1 LSDGDRT
8 YLIYNY
14 NGTSLPFDGARTSY
28 IGWTA
33 PKDNFHHQL
42 SGTSNAGNIFEEL
55 GNTGQYIFI
64 LCSYLTS

>member
-1 LSDGDRT
+1 M
-8 YLIYNY
+8 IYNY
-14 NGTSLPFDGARTSY
+14 NGTSLPFDGARTTY

-55 GNTGQYIFI
+55 GNTGQYIFNFLI
-64 LCSYLTS
+64 ECIGIYMLSRI

>member
-1 LSDGDRT
+1 
-8 YLIYNY
+8 LIYNY

-55 GNTGQYIFI
+55 GNTYKSSEKNLKNPVFK
-64 LCSYLTS
+64 STFFF